1 MEDERDYEYVCGAIG
16 AGVGEGGGGRV
27 PRVIPRKLA
36 KLLIFLGLCA

>member
-16 AGVGEGGGGRV
+16 AGVGEGGGRV